1 MFKCFFSI
9 FLAAGLLQAVEF
21 SGMVRAGSQ
30 PIPGATVTAKLNDK
44 TLTTTTDETGHY
56 RFADLPAGAWK
67 FTVEVF
73 GFTPARADVTMGPDA
88 SVKDWTLE
96 LKPMAV
102 ARRPGGP
109 GGPGGRA
116 GFQNMNLTQ
125 SANATELATMIAGG
139 QTAEGGNQQAGAT
152 GDASDS
158 FLVNGSLSRGLQD
171 APQADF
177 QMQAR
182 MDAMRLGGGGDLG
195 GGPGGPGG
203 GGPGGGPGGGSF
215 GGGGAGGGGFG
226 GGGFGGGR
234 GGGGG
239 GFGGGGGGGRG
250 PGGPGGRGDRRFGN
264 GLPGS
269 ASNFGNRA
277 GRGRQNTIRGSVF
290 FTLGNS
296 VLDAKQYSI
305 SGAEVTKPSF
315 GSGRFGLVV
324 GGPLILKHI
333 VHDEKTFFFL
343 TYNGTRSRSPQ
354 DLWSTLPTTA
364 ERAGNFSQAATNVP
378 VTIYDGDAPFPG
390 NIIPASRINPI
401 AQALLKYFPLPNV
414 PTATQNYHF
423 TTSVPN
429 DSDNVGLRM
438 NHTLNSKNRIDG
450 SFNMQRRNGLTP
462 NLFGF
467 DDTGDGQGL
476 SANVGYAHNFTARVI
491 DNLRFS
497 FSRNTNETIPYFAN
511 GANIAALL
519 GIQGTSADPI
529 NYGPPN
535 LSFTNFGGLSD
546 SSPILTRNQTSS
558 LTEGVT
564 WVRGK
569 HTMQFGGEFRRVQL
583 NTKTDSNAR
592 GSYTFSGIDTS
603 ALDSKGNPLPGTGF
617 DFADYLLGTPQSAS
631 IRYGSTSNYFR
642 DSVYNLFMNDDFR
655 VKANLTINA
664 GLRYEYFAP
673 YTEKYNR
680 MANLDIGPAFSAVA
694 AVTPG
699 QTGPYSGVFPSGL
712 INPDK
717 NNLAPRIG
725 IAWKP
730 WAKRPQMTLRV
741 GYGIYYNGSVWA
753 QFAARLA
760 SQPPFA
766 VSNTITTSTA
776 NPLNLADGFVSALPN
791 QTIKNTFAV
800 DRNYRTGYAQTWTAF
815 LQDNI
820 TRSVVVELGY
830 IGTKGTRLDLN
841 RLPNR
846 APAGSPLTAEQN
858 RQISNAVGFTYD
870 SSDADS
876 IYHAGHVR
884 VMRRFRRGVSTNFTY
899 TYSKSIDDTSTFG
912 GAGNTIVQDDTNFR
926 AERGLSSFDRRHVFA
941 DNYVLTS
948 PFGNNGFVPSSHPW
962 VNRAFSDWTLSGSVS
977 LGSGT
982 PFTARVLGNQSNNGG
997 TGAIGSGRAN
1007 STGLPVEDGSGYFN
1021 PLAFAIPPSGFYGD
1035 ASRNTIPGPWQFS
1048 INMSLARSFRL
1059 GDDRRRLEFRV
1070 DSSNTL
1076 NHVNI
1081 SGIGTVIN
1089 AVNYDLATAAGGM
1102 RTVTA
1107 TVRLRF

>member
-1 MFKCFFSI
+1 
-9 FLAAGLLQAVEF
+9 
-21 SGMVRAGSQ
+21 
-30 PIPGATVTAKLNDK
+30 
-44 TLTTTTDETGHY
+44 
-56 RFADLPAGAWK
+56 
-67 FTVEVF
+67 
-73 GFTPARADVTMGPDA
+73 
-88 SVKDWTLE
+88 
-96 LKPMAV
+96 
-102 ARRPGGP
+102 
-109 GGPGGRA
+109 
-116 GFQNMNLTQ
+116 
-125 SANATELATMIAGG
+125 
-139 QTAEGGNQQAGAT
+139 
-152 GDASDS
+152 
-158 FLVNGSLSRGLQD
+158 
-171 APQADF
+171 
-177 QMQAR
+177 
-182 MDAMRLGGGGDLG
+182 
-195 GGPGGPGG
+195 
-203 GGPGGGPGGGSF
+203 
-215 GGGGAGGGGFG
+215 
-226 GGGFGGGR
+226 
-234 GGGGG
+234 
-239 GFGGGGGGGRG
+239 
-250 PGGPGGRGDRRFGN
+250 
-264 GLPGS
+264 
-269 ASNFGNRA
+269 
-277 GRGRQNTIRGSVF
+277 
-290 FTLGNS
+290 
-296 VLDAKQYSI
+296 
-305 SGAEVTKPSF
+305 
-315 GSGRFGLVV
+315 
-324 GGPLILKHI
+324 
-333 VHDEKTFFFL
+333 
-343 TYNGTRSRSPQ
+343 
-354 DLWSTLPTTA
+354 
-364 ERAGNFSQAATNVP
+364 
-378 VTIYDGDAPFPG
+378 
-390 NIIPASRINPI
+390 
-401 AQALLKYFPLPNV
+401 
-414 PTATQNYHF
+414 
-423 TTSVPN
+423 
-429 DSDNVGLRM
+429 
-438 NHTLNSKNRIDG
+438 
-450 SFNMQRRNGLTP
+450 
-462 NLFGF
+462 
-467 DDTGDGQGL
+467 
-476 SANVGYAHNFTARVI
+476 
-491 DNLRFS
+491 
-497 FSRNTNETIPYFAN
+497 
-511 GANIAALL
+511 
-519 GIQGTSADPI
+519 
-529 NYGPPN
+529 
-535 LSFTNFGGLSD
+535 
-546 SSPILTRNQTSS
+546 
-558 LTEGVT
+558 
-564 WVRGK
+564 
-569 HTMQFGGEFRRVQL
+569 
-583 NTKTDSNAR
+583 
-592 GSYTFSGIDTS
+592 
-603 ALDSKGNPLPGTGF
+603 
-617 DFADYLLGTPQSAS
+617 
-631 IRYGSTSNYFR
+631 
-642 DSVYNLFMNDDFR
+642 
-655 VKANLTINA
+655 
-664 GLRYEYFAP
+664 
-673 YTEKYNR
+673 
-680 MANLDIGPAFSAVA
+680 VA

-717 NNLAPRIG
+717 NNFAPRIG

-1007 STGLPVEDGSGYFN
+1007 STGLPVDDGSGYFN